1 MKAGSILTLFLSLA
15 MLTGCGDDD
24 NDMTATVDLQ
34 LVSARVGT
42 VNLNAQNITENVPRD
57 QPILLRFN
65 LPLDTG
71 DVIENVTL
79 KDENETPL
87 LLNMSF
93 LDENSTI
100 SAKPD
105 NNLAS
110 NTSYTLT
117 IGPLSASTG
126 EAFPGFTYRFSTET
140 GLLNLRAVSISGQD
154 LLASSRARDLPVNFT
169 VEATF
174 SQPLPDGTDF
184 NDYISIGTLELD
196 FALSEDRQ
204 TLAIQPLEDAAY
216 LNRYFLNISE
226 GLSSENGFVFQG
238 FNQPFYTQLDSTFKF
253 PEITDDAL
261 LTKIQEQTFRYFWDF
276 AHPVSG
282 MARER
287 NTSGETVT
295 TGGSGFGVMAIIAGI
310 ERGFIT
316 RDEGVERWAKIVNFL
331 EAADRFHGVWP
342 HWMNGTSGETIPF
355 SPNDD
360 GADLVETA
368 FMIQGLLTVRQYL
381 NPLIASEAVII
392 DKINQLWEAVEWDW
406 FTRGGQNVLY
416 WHWSPNFGWEK
427 NLAISGWNESLIVYV
442 LAASSPTH
450 SISKEV
456 YDAGWARNGQMQNGM
471 QYNDI
476 TLPLG
481 PDMGGPLFFAHYSFL
496 GLDPRNLKDQY
507 AGYWEQNINH
517 ALINRAYCINNPLD
531 YVGYGETAWGLTASD
546 SHNGYAAHSPTND
559 LGVITPTAA
568 LSSMPYTPDESLAAI
583 RHFYYL
589 MGDRLWGEYGFYDAY
604 NVTENWYADSY
615 LAIDQGPIIIMIE
628 NHRSGLFWDLFM
640 SLPEIQAGLTKL
652 DFTF

>member
-1 MKAGSILTLFLSLA
+1 MKAGSILTLFLLLTV
-15 MLTGCGDDD
+15 LTGCGDDD
-24 NDMTATVDLQ
+24 NDMAATIDLQ
-34 LVSARVGT
+34 LASARVGT
-42 VNLNAQNITENVPRD
+42 VDLNAQTTTENVPRD

-71 DVIENVTL
+71 AVVENVTL
-79 KDENETPL
+79 KDENETPVR
-87 LLNMSF
+87 LNMSF
-93 LDENSTI
+93 LDENRTI

-105 NNLAS
+105 MDLTS
-110 NTSYTLT
+110 NTLYTLT

-140 GLLNLRAVSISGQD
+140 GMLNLRAVSVSGQD
-154 LLASSRARDLPVNFT
+154 LLASFRVRDIPVSFT
-169 VEATF
+169 VEASF
-174 SQPLPDGTDF
+174 SQPLPAGTDF
-184 NDYISIGTLELD
+184 KDYISLGTLELD

-204 TLAIQPLEDAAY
+204 TLSIQPLEDAAY
-216 LNRYFLNISE
+216 LNRYSLNISAD
-226 GLSSENGFVFQG
+226 LSGENGFIFQG
-238 FNQPFYTQLDSTFKF
+238 FNQQFYTRLDSTFKF
-253 PEITDDAL
+253 PEITDEAL

-316 RDEGVERWAKIVNFL
+316 RDEGVQRWAKIVNFL
-331 EAADRFHGVWP
+331 ETADRFHGVWP

-355 SPNDD
+355 SANDD

-381 NPLIASEAVII
+381 DPLITAEAAII
-392 DKINQLWEAVEWDW
+392 GKINQLWEAVEWDW

-427 NLAISGWNESLIVYV
+427 KLAIAGWNESLIVYV

-450 SISKEV
+450 SITKEV

-471 QYNDI
+471 RYNDI

-546 SHNGYAAHSPTND
+546 SHNGYAAHSPAND

-568 LSSMPYTPDESLAAI
+568 ISSIPYTPDESMAAI

-589 MGDRLWGEYGFYDAY
+589 MGDRLLGEYGFYDAY

-615 LAIDQGPIIIMIE
+615 LAIDQGPVIIMIE
-628 NHRSGLFWDLFM
+628 NYRSGLFWDLFM
-640 SLPEIQAGLTKL
+640 SLPEIQTGLTKL